1 MPFVLCLDQLAQPL
15 ELHLQLLQPTVQ
27 DAILGSTVPIKTT
40 LQLRGD
46 RVREA

>member
-1 MPFVLCLDQLAQPL
+1 MPFILRLDQFAQPL
-15 ELHLQLLQPTVQ
+15 ELHLQLLQPAFQ
-27 DAILGSTVPIKTT
+27 DSILGGTIPIQTT